1 MIKEINLYPKH
12 KEILS
17 TPCIQVESVL
27 DSPMS
32 DNKFWGPQVTQMI
45 EDLKD
50 TAQEHN
56 ERCLGL
62 CANQI
67 WREEGPAPSIFII
80 MWPVTTQEGKTAFAW
95 REFINPTVVSNGPS
109 IKLEEGCLSLP
120 NRKPKM
126 VRRKSH
132 VTLSYYDLRSDKPQM
147 MKLTGSSSQL
157 HARIIQHEYD
167 HILGKII

>member
-1 MIKEINLYPKH
+1 MIKEINTYPEH

-17 TPCIQVESVL
+17 TPCATVEPVL

-45 EDLKD
+45 ENLKD
-50 TAQEHN
+50 TAQAN
-56 ERCLGL
+56 KERCLGL

-67 WREEGPAPSIFII
+67 WEGEAPAPAIFVSL
-80 MWPVTTQEGKTAFAW
+80 WPVTTEEGKTAFAW
-95 REFINPTVVSNGPS
+95 REFINPTVISNGPTV
-109 IKLEEGCLSLP
+109 KLEEGCLSLP

-132 VTLSYYDLRSDKPQM
+132 ITVSYYDLKSDKPQM
-147 MKLTGSSSQL
+147 MKLSGKAAQT